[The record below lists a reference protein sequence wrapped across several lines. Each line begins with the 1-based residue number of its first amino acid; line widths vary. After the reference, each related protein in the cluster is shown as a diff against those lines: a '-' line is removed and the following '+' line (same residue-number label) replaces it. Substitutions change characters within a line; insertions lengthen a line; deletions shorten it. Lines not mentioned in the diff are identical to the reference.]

1 MITLKMKN
9 FNTIL
14 IEKLQN
20 YQPDNQEKLIYVNI
34 LQMKKCYKKH
44 YLFSFGKSFGK
55 NNQKQLKNKK
65 KSRRKTNKSDQKQSR
80 KRSKIDCFF
89 VLKRFSK

>member
-34 LQMKKCYKKH
+34 LQMKKYYKKH

-55 NNQKQLKNKK
+55 NNKKQLKKK
-65 KSRRKTNKSDQKQSR
+65 KKNQGEKQIKVIKNRAEKGQKSIASL
-80 KRSKIDCFF
+80 F
-89 VLKRFSK
+89 

>member
-9 FNTIL
+9 FNIRL

-34 LQMKKCYKKH
+34 LQMKKYYKKH

-55 NNQKQLKNKK
+55 NNKKQLKNKK
-65 KSRRKTNKSDQKQSR
+65 KNQGEKQIKVIKNRVEKGQKSIASL
-80 KRSKIDCFF
+80 F
-89 VLKRFSK
+89 

>member
-34 LQMKKCYKKH
+34 LQMKKYYKKH

-55 NNQKQLKNKK
+55 NNKKQLKNKK
-65 KSRRKTNKSDQKQSR
+65 KKIKEKNK
-80 KRSKIDCFF
+80 
-89 VLKRFSK
+89 

>member
-34 LQMKKCYKKH
+34 LQMKKYYKKH

-55 NNQKQLKNKK
+55 NNKKQLKNKK
-65 KSRRKTNKSDQKQSR
+65 KIKEKNK
-80 KRSKIDCFF
+80 
-89 VLKRFSK
+89 

>member
-65 KSRRKTNKSDQKQSR
+65 NQGEKQIKVIKNRVEKGQKSIASL
-80 KRSKIDCFF
+80 F
-89 VLKRFSK
+89 